1 MRTVSNDENNQY
13 GIKYKVTKLGKSN
26 NYLLYPICLVK
37 GHEEAEGFKTDTEL
51 LSYAENKDDLKN
63 KYVVDM
69 IYDQDELEYAYNY
82 EGEPDFLGEYFYED
96 YRNVIVLVNL
106 DGEYP
111 AKLDLDYKKMADQSN
126 DAVYCMDE
134 SYPSVL
140 LNDKAVDELLTSQT
154 KRDLELILLKY
165 KKQMD
170 EFKYLNKDRKVCR
183 IYVSNGKVNYIETLK
198 KVPTEEID
206 KKLEVIMDEE
216 IDKMEESE
224 IDENGVSYNG
234 LRQYIKE
241 RVFGHDE
248 AIDKLAQKIYMNYT
262 AKDNESIESILLVG
276 PTGTGK
282 TETIHAARDYLNIPS
297 YEVNASNL
305 VPQGIKGMSIEDV
318 IVGLYESAGR
328 NLKKAEKGII
338 FLDEFD
344 KLPNA
349 DLDLKQPVKDIL
361 LTFTGG
367 GNFPIDNDRYSFD
380 FNSSRITKIYAG
392 VFQRISEK
400 VKALGFNSIQEL
412 NDVLGNDKEIRKK
425 IIEKGYFTA
434 EELTRITTILG
445 YGELDRDTKKE
456 ILLGSKLSEFTK
468 KKNRYKRQFKI
479 DLIADESYIDA
490 ILDTI
495 DKDAQGMRNI
505 NNYVIETIDTAEQE
519 ILKGNVPKN
528 KQLILTSDTVYDPK
542 IFEVK

>member
-1 MRTVSNDENNQY
+1 MSEIEDKEIQY
-13 GIKYKVTKLGKSN
+13 GIKYKVVKLDKDI
-26 NYLLYPICLVK
+26 YLLYPKYLVK
-37 GHEEAEGFKTDTEL
+37 GKEYPEGFKTDTEIIPCL
-51 LSYAENKDDLKN
+51 NKREDLKN
-63 KYVVDM
+63 RFVVDSIFDKM
-69 IYDQDELEYAYNY
+69 ELEYVYDY
-82 EGEPDFLGEYFYED
+82 EGEDDFIGEYFYSD
-96 YRNVIVLVNL
+96 YENSVKLVNVEEK
-106 DGEYP
+106 DFMS
-111 AKLDLDYKKMADQSN
+111 KIDLDYKIMANQSN
-126 DAVYCMDE
+126 DAVYCMDR
-134 SYPSVL
+134 SYPAVL
-140 LNDKAVDELLTSQT
+140 LNEKAIEELLTCKD
-154 KRDLELILLKY
+154 KRDLELVLAKY
-165 KKQMD
+165 KSKLKSFVD
-170 EFKYLNKDRKVCR
+170 DAKNRKVSR
-183 IYVSNGKVNYIETLK
+183 VYVSDGKVNYLEVLK

-206 KKLEVIMDEE
+206 KKIETIMNEE
-216 IDKMEESE
+216 IDKMEEAE

-344 KLPNA
+344 KLPDA
-349 DLDLKQPVKDIL
+349 DLDLKQPVKNIL

-367 GNFPIDNDRYSFD
+367 GNFPIDNDRYNFD

-425 IIEKGYFTA
+425 IIEKGYFTS

-445 YGELDRDTKKE
+445 YNELDRDTKKE

-479 DLIADESYIDA
+479 DLVADESYIDA

>member
-1 MRTVSNDENNQY
+1 MKKVSIDNNIQY
-13 GIKYKVTKLGKSN
+13 GIKYKVSKLNKN
-26 NYLLYPICLVK
+26 NFLLFPLCLVVGK
-37 GHEEAEGFKTDTEL
+37 EEENGFKTDTEVI
-51 LSYAENKDDLKN
+51 SYAEVKEDFKN
-63 KYVVDM
+63 RYVVDM
-69 IYDQDELEYAYNY
+69 IYDLDELELADDYYN
-82 EGEPDFLGEYFYED
+82 GEREFLAKYFYED
-96 YRNVIVLVNL
+96 YRNTIILVNTEN
-106 DGEYP
+106 DCVS
-111 AKLDLDYKKMADQSN
+111 KLDIDFVKSADQSV
-126 DAVYCMDE
+126 DAAYCMDE
-134 SYPSVL
+134 SYPSVILNAKAVEEL
-140 LNDKAVDELLTSQT
+140 LNTKNKKELELLLLRYKGQMEDF
-154 KRDLELILLKY
+154 RDL
-165 KKQMD
+165 
-170 EFKYLNKDRKVCR
+170 NRDRKVSR

-198 KVPTEEID
+198 KVPTDEID
-206 KKLEVIMDEE
+206 KKIETIMDEE

-234 LRQYIKE
+234 LREYIKE

-282 TETIHAARDYLNIPS
+282 TETIHAACDYLNLPS

-344 KLPNA
+344 KLPDA
-349 DLDLKQPVKDIL
+349 DLDLKQPVKNIL

-400 VKALGFNSIQEL
+400 VKALGFNSLQEL

-425 IIEKGYFTA
+425 IIEKGYFTS

-445 YGELDRDTKKE
+445 YNELDRDTKKE
-456 ILLGSKLSEFTK
+456 ILISSKLSEFSK
-468 KKNRYKRQFKI
+468 KKARYKRQFKI
-479 DLIADESYIDA
+479 DLQADDSYIDA

-505 NNYVIETIDTAEQE
+505 NNYVIDTIDTAEQE
-519 ILKGNVPKN
+519 ILKGNIPKN
-528 KQLILTSDTVYDPK
+528 KQLILTSETVYDPK
-542 IFEVK
+542 VFEVK